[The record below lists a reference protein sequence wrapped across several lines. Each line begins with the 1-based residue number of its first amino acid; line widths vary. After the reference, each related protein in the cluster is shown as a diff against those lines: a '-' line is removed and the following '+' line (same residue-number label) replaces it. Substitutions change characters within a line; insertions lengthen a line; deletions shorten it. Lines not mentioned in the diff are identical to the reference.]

1 MYPTA
6 YYTYN
11 PTRMKKAERA
21 YFKQGKNS
29 IFVFVMPCLLGHD
42 PHLYSFC
49 RLFKSFVLNIQIL
62 VRPSYILRWGKLGS
76 FSKGKEC

>member
-49 RLFKSFVLNIQIL
+49 RLFESFVLNIQIL
-62 VRPSYILRWGKLGS
+62 VKAFLYFEMGEIG
-76 FSKGKEC
+76 FVQ

>member
-21 YFKQGKNS
+21 YFKQGKNT

-49 RLFKSFVLNIQIL
+49 RLFESFVLNIQIL
-62 VRPSYILRWGKLGS
+62 VKAFLYFEMGEIG
-76 FSKGKEC
+76 FVQ

>member
-62 VRPSYILRWGKLGS
+62 VKAFLYFEMGEIG
-76 FSKGKEC
+76 FVQ

>member
-29 IFVFVMPCLLGHD
+29 IFVFVMPRLLGHD

-49 RLFKSFVLNIQIL
+49 RLFESFVLNIQIL
-62 VRPSYILRWGKLGS
+62 VKAFLYFEMGEIG
-76 FSKGKEC
+76 FVQ

>member
-29 IFVFVMPCLLGHD
+29 IFVFVMPVYQGMIHTFIPFVDFLNLL
-42 PHLYSFC
+42 F
-49 RLFKSFVLNIQIL
+49 
-62 VRPSYILRWGKLGS
+62 
-76 FSKGKEC
+76 